1 MVRERPGQGVG
12 AVQIGN
18 SHIHDTRGMRGSGTG
33 QGAGIHDHHIRC
45 RRTAEGDAHD
55 TAEVAARHGHRS
67 PTGYRAVLRRNVR
80 NGRRIVVGIAVR
92 KCIGTEVVDHLNI
105 HVARRVGGNGAGD
118 RRGIHHRYPRGSR
131 ASEGHGRGPDLG
143 EVDAYKDL
151 DHAKVAKKTLTKMRT
166 TLGEAHKEAKADA
179 LAYGRRCDAEK
190 NRLLELIAE
199 IEDPITLQLDAI
211 KSAEAREEQQRIDK
225 IMEGIEQIQA
235 FALDRHDLTFD
246 QLNERLD
253 TLLALKVDPDFYAEL
268 TQDAENAKEV
278 SESKLRI
285 ALMNEEARLKEVEA
299 QEQTRKENAEL
310 KEKLAK
316 SEAEN
321 AERDAAAKKVADE
334 AAAEQKIK
342 DDARQAE
349 LDKQAEEQAAA
360 QKILDDEAA
369 AKVQQEADDQAA
381 ALAAIQAPDK
391 EKLTLFAQAIDHL
404 VGVKPTLQSDAGN
417 AIMLDAVSSLL
428 QVKSYIETK
437 REEL

>member
-1 MVRERPGQGVG
+1 MTNENQESTPVDNEQETIENMVV
-12 AVQIGN
+12 AFSIN
-18 SHIHDTRGMRGSGTG
+18 DAAI
-33 QGAGIHDHHIRC
+33 
-45 RRTAEGDAHD
+45 AEIK
-55 TAEVAARHGHRS
+55 E
-67 PTGYRAVLRRNVR
+67 
-80 NGRRIVVGIAVR
+80 
-92 KCIGTEVVDHLNI
+92 
-105 HVARRVGGNGAGD
+105 
-118 RRGIHHRYPRGSR
+118 
-131 ASEGHGRGPDLG
+131 DLG

-299 QEQTRKENAEL
+299 QEQTRKENEEL

>member
-1 MVRERPGQGVG
+1 MSENQESAPVDDDQETIENMVV
-12 AVQIGN
+12 AFSIN
-18 SHIHDTRGMRGSGTG
+18 DAAI
-33 QGAGIHDHHIRC
+33 
-45 RRTAEGDAHD
+45 AEIK
-55 TAEVAARHGHRS
+55 E
-67 PTGYRAVLRRNVR
+67 
-80 NGRRIVVGIAVR
+80 
-92 KCIGTEVVDHLNI
+92 
-105 HVARRVGGNGAGD
+105 
-118 RRGIHHRYPRGSR
+118 
-131 ASEGHGRGPDLG
+131 DLG

-299 QEQTRKENAEL
+299 QEQTRKENEEL

>member
-1 MVRERPGQGVG
+1 MTNENSKSAPIDDDQETIENMVV
-12 AVQIGN
+12 AFSIN
-18 SHIHDTRGMRGSGTG
+18 DAAI
-33 QGAGIHDHHIRC
+33 
-45 RRTAEGDAHD
+45 AEIK
-55 TAEVAARHGHRS
+55 E
-67 PTGYRAVLRRNVR
+67 
-80 NGRRIVVGIAVR
+80 
-92 KCIGTEVVDHLNI
+92 
-105 HVARRVGGNGAGD
+105 
-118 RRGIHHRYPRGSR
+118 
-131 ASEGHGRGPDLG
+131 DLG

-199 IEDPITLQLDAI
+199 IEDPITEQLDEI
-211 KSAEAREEQQRIDK
+211 KNAEAREEQQRLDK

-235 FALDRHDLTFD
+235 FALERHELTFD
-246 QLNERLD
+246 ELNTRLD
-253 TLLALKVDPDFYAEL
+253 TLLALKVDPDFYAEH

-285 ALMNEEARLKEVEA
+285 AIMNEETRLKEEA
-299 QEQTRKENAEL
+299 EKEELARKNKEL
-310 KEKLAK
+310 QDQIDKQN
-316 SEAEN
+316 AEN

-349 LDKQAEEQAAA
+349 LDEQAEKQAAA
-360 QKILDDEAA
+360 QKVLDDEAA
-369 AKVQQEADDQAA
+369 AKAQKEADDQAA

-391 EKLTLFAQAIDHL
+391 EKLSLFAQAIDHL

>member
-1 MVRERPGQGVG
+1 MSENQESAPVDDDQETIENMVV
-12 AVQIGN
+12 AFSIN
-18 SHIHDTRGMRGSGTG
+18 DAAI
-33 QGAGIHDHHIRC
+33 
-45 RRTAEGDAHD
+45 AEIK
-55 TAEVAARHGHRS
+55 E
-67 PTGYRAVLRRNVR
+67 
-80 NGRRIVVGIAVR
+80 
-92 KCIGTEVVDHLNI
+92 
-105 HVARRVGGNGAGD
+105 
-118 RRGIHHRYPRGSR
+118 
-131 ASEGHGRGPDLG
+131 DLG

-299 QEQTRKENAEL
+299 QEQTRKENEEL

-342 DDARQAE
+342 DDARQKE
-349 LDKQAEEQAAA
+349 LDEQAESQRAA

-381 ALAAIQAPDK
+381 ALVAIQAPDK

>member
-1 MVRERPGQGVG
+1 MTNENQESAPVEEDQETLENMVVVFSINDAR
-12 AVQIGN
+12 I
-18 SHIHDTRGMRGSGTG
+18 
-33 QGAGIHDHHIRC
+33 
-45 RRTAEGDAHD
+45 AEL
-55 TAEVAARHGHRS
+55 AEDF
-67 PTGYRAVLRRNVR
+67 
-80 NGRRIVVGIAVR
+80 
-92 KCIGTEVVDHLNI
+92 K
-105 HVARRVGGNGAGD
+105 
-118 RRGIHHRYPRGSR
+118 
-131 ASEGHGRGPDLG
+131 
-143 EVDAYKDL
+143 EVDAYEDL
-151 DHAKVAKKTLTKMRT
+151 EVAKAAKKSLTTMRT
-166 TLGEAHKEAKADA
+166 ALGDAHKEAKADA

-190 NRLLELIAE
+190 NRLLVLIAE
-199 IEDPITLQLDAI
+199 IEDPITEQLDAI
-211 KSAEAREEQQRIDK
+211 KNAAAREEQQRIDK

-235 FALDRHDLTFD
+235 FALDRHDLTFE

-253 TLLALKVDPDFYAEL
+253 TLLALKVDPDFYAEM

-285 ALMNEEARLKEVEA
+285 AMMNEEARLKEVEA
-299 QEQTRKENAEL
+299 QEQTRKENEEL

-334 AAAEQKIK
+334 AAAEQKVK

-369 AKVQQEADDQAA
+369 AKAQKEADDQAA
-381 ALAAIQAPDK
+381 ELAAIQAPDK

-417 AIMLDAVSSLL
+417 QILLDAVASLL
-428 QVKSYIETK
+428 QTKSYIETK

>member
-1 MVRERPGQGVG
+1 MTNENQESAPVEEDQETLENMVVVFSINDAR
-12 AVQIGN
+12 I
-18 SHIHDTRGMRGSGTG
+18 
-33 QGAGIHDHHIRC
+33 
-45 RRTAEGDAHD
+45 AEL
-55 TAEVAARHGHRS
+55 AEDF
-67 PTGYRAVLRRNVR
+67 
-80 NGRRIVVGIAVR
+80 
-92 KCIGTEVVDHLNI
+92 K
-105 HVARRVGGNGAGD
+105 
-118 RRGIHHRYPRGSR
+118 
-131 ASEGHGRGPDLG
+131 
-143 EVDAYKDL
+143 EVDAYEDL
-151 DHAKVAKKTLTKMRT
+151 EFAKAAKKSLTTMRT
-166 TLGEAHKEAKADA
+166 ALGDAHKEAKADA

-190 NRLLELIAE
+190 NRLLVLIAE
-199 IEDPITLQLDAI
+199 IEDPITEQLDAI
-211 KSAEAREEQQRIDK
+211 KNAAAREEQQRIDK

-235 FALDRHDLTFD
+235 FALDRHDLTFE

-253 TLLALKVDPDFYAEL
+253 TLLALKVDPDFYAEM

-285 ALMNEEARLKEVEA
+285 AMMNEEARLKEVEA
-299 QEQTRKENAEL
+299 QEQTRKENEEL

-334 AAAEQKIK
+334 AAAEQKVK

-369 AKVQQEADDQAA
+369 AKAQKEADDQAA
-381 ALAAIQAPDK
+381 ELAAIQAPDK

-417 AIMLDAVSSLL
+417 QILLDAVASLL
-428 QVKSYIETK
+428 QTKSYIETK

>member
-1 MVRERPGQGVG
+1 MTNENSKSAPIDDDQETIENMVV
-12 AVQIGN
+12 AFSIN
-18 SHIHDTRGMRGSGTG
+18 DAAI
-33 QGAGIHDHHIRC
+33 
-45 RRTAEGDAHD
+45 AEIK
-55 TAEVAARHGHRS
+55 E
-67 PTGYRAVLRRNVR
+67 
-80 NGRRIVVGIAVR
+80 
-92 KCIGTEVVDHLNI
+92 
-105 HVARRVGGNGAGD
+105 
-118 RRGIHHRYPRGSR
+118 
-131 ASEGHGRGPDLG
+131 DLG

-199 IEDPITLQLDAI
+199 IEDPITEQLDEI
-211 KSAEAREEQQRIDK
+211 KNAEAREEQQRLDK

-235 FALDRHDLTFD
+235 FALERHELTFD
-246 QLNERLD
+246 ELNTRLD
-253 TLLALKVDPDFYAEL
+253 TLLALKVDPDFYAEH

-285 ALMNEEARLKEVEA
+285 AIMNEETRLKEEA
-299 QEQTRKENAEL
+299 EKEELARKNKEL
-310 KEKLAK
+310 QDQIDKQN
-316 SEAEN
+316 AEN

-349 LDKQAEEQAAA
+349 LDEQAEKQAAA
-360 QKILDDEAA
+360 QKVLDDEAA
-369 AKVQQEADDQAA
+369 AKAQKEADDQAA

-391 EKLTLFAQAIDHL
+391 EKLSLFAQAIDHL

-417 AIMLDAVSSLL
+417 AIMLEAVSSLL
-428 QVKSYIETK
+428 QVKNYIETK